1 MGRPLLASV
10 ALHLAAAALVFLV
23 SLRGLSRTPLP
34 PVYQVSL
41 VSAATLAPEPRRPE
55 PRPEEEVVEETPPE
69 PEAKEKIP
77 DPESEPEAPRQQP
90 TRETPAPGP
99 DMGRE
104 TGLDLPVTLEGRP
117 FRFPWYLEELVR
129 KIERNWRPSSNTMRT
144 TVYFRIARNGR
155 ISDIKIAEES
165 GNFLF
170 DQAARRAVEA
180 SAPMPPLPDE
190 YDGDYLGVYFQ
201 FDTRVEVG
209 G

>member
-23 SLRGLSRTPLP
+23 SLRGLSRTPMP

-77 DPESEPEAPRQQP
+77 DPEREPEAPRPQP

-117 FRFPWYLEELVR
+117 FRFPWYLEQLVR

-180 SAPMPPLPDE
+180 SAPMPPLPGE

-201 FDTRVEVG
+201 FDTQVQVDS
-209 G
+209 